1 MIMDHKI
8 SEFNEKRKNI
18 LFIVVAVL
26 LHILSMYLVVYLQ
39 NVAYSR
45 CSEMAYMIIKF
56 ALRWFYLLV
65 PACFMKIE
73 HIKLKDIGIAK
84 NKLPKQVIIGI
95 LIGSIEA
102 IVIVGLTVL
111 LGFKEQLGQPL
122 YENGWTYIIYF
133 FYTIFAVGLFEE
145 IFFRGYIYKKLLDIR
160 EAKWFAIIVS
170 SVIFGICHFVGG
182 SSFLQNVPQVL
193 LATITGIFYC
203 VLREKIR
210 DFSLVSLIFMHGIY
224 DFLIAFLVFVS

>member
-1 MIMDHKI
+1 MIMDNEI

-26 LHILSMYLVVYLQ
+26 LHILSMYLVVYIQ

-45 CSEMAYMIIKF
+45 CSEIAYMIIKF
-56 ALRWFYLLV
+56 ILRWFYLLV
-65 PACFMKIE
+65 PVCFMKIE
-73 HIKLKDIGIAK
+73 HITLKDIGITK

-95 LIGSIEA
+95 LIGSVAA

-160 EAKWFAIIVS
+160 ETKWFAIIVS

-182 SSFLQNVPQVL
+182 SSFLQNAPQVL

-203 VLREKIR
+203 MLREKIR

-224 DFLIAFLVFVS
+224 DFLIAFLVFVL

>member
-1 MIMDHKI
+1 MSLDHKI

-39 NVAYSR
+39 NVAYPR
-45 CSEMAYMIIKF
+45 CSELTYMIIKF
-56 ALRWFYLLV
+56 ILRWFYLLV
-65 PACFMKIE
+65 PVCFMKIE
-73 HIKLKDIGIAK
+73 HITLKDIGITK
-84 NKLPKQVIIGI
+84 NKLSKQVLMGI
-95 LIGSIEA
+95 LIGSVEA
-102 IVIVGLTVL
+102 IVIVGLTIL

-122 YENGWTYIIYF
+122 YENGWIYIIYF

-160 EAKWFAIIVS
+160 EAKWFAIIIS
-170 SVIFGICHFVGG
+170 SVIFGIFHFVGG

-224 DFLIAFLVFVS
+224 DFLIAFLVFVL

>member
-1 MIMDHKI
+1 MNTDRI
-8 SEFNEKRKNI
+8 
-18 LFIVVAVL
+18 AVL
-26 LHILSMYLVVYLQ
+26 
-39 NVAYSR
+39 
-45 CSEMAYMIIKF
+45 IKT
-56 ALRWFYLLV
+56 ASIELV

-122 YENGWTYIIYF
+122 YENGWTYIIYL

-160 EAKWFAIIVS
+160 ETKWFAIIVS
-170 SVIFGICHFVGG
+170 SIIFGICHFVGG
-182 SSFLQNVPQVL
+182 SSFLKNVP
-193 LATITGIFYC
+193 
-203 VLREKIR
+203 RR
-210 DFSLVSLIFMHGIY
+210 
-224 DFLIAFLVFVS
+224 